1 MAHRGGFESSK
12 LAILPTYHTQGR
24 DRHAHVPLFGLSVN
38 KKVDRKVDNMHLYC
52 SSNCFYYVIYIIW
65 CGREDSNFHSF
76 YRTATSTLRVYQ
88 FRHDR
93 TQMHLSKIIRIVKV

>member
-1 MAHRGGFESSK
+1 MIYENVISR
-12 LAILPTYHTQGR
+12 
-24 DRHAHVPLFGLSVN
+24 LSINRIFKSV
-38 KKVDRKVDNMHLYC
+38 V
-52 SSNCFYYVIYIIW
+52 FW

-93 TQMHLSKIIRIVKV
+93 TQTRLSKIIRIVKVQTIIYGV